1 MKAGTIALPSGP
13 AANRDPAV
21 YPDPDRFD
29 ITRRNAEPHLT
40 FGGGVHY
47 CLGAAL
53 ARAELQEA
61 LPILAR
67 RLPALRADGPAEWR
81 TGALIRGPEKLPL
94 RFGS

>member
-1 MKAGTIALPSGP
+1 VKAGTIALPSGP

-21 YPDPDRFD
+21 YPEPDRFD
-29 ITRRNAEPHLT
+29 ITRPLPEPHLS

-53 ARAELQEA
+53 ARAELSEA

-67 RLPALRADGPAEWR
+67 RMPAFRADGPAEWR
-81 TGALIRGPEKLPL
+81 TGALIRGPEKLPV
-94 RFGS
+94 RF

>member
-1 MKAGTIALPSGP
+1 MALPSGP
-13 AANRDPAV
+13 AANRDPVV

-29 ITRRNAEPHLT
+29 ITRRHAQPILT

-53 ARAELQEA
+53 ARAEISEA

-67 RLPALRADGPAEWR
+67 RLRGLALDGEPRWR
-81 TGALIRGPEKLPL
+81 HGALIRGPELLPVC
-94 RFGS
+94 FAAGG